1 MKLPVPHIEDVSLK
15 RKYRIQVIFAFLAM
29 LSWYLFLYSNDLL
42 GYMEQDLGENYQEE
56 VLIIQFPFY
65 YIIFA
70 FLIFLWY
77 LKISRVVNYIIFA
90 AYLFEIL
97 TYNFS
102 IFTAPILFSVLLF
115 LLYDMLLQKEVI
127 EILKRSQVVFLLFG
141 LLFFSAEEII
151 FGIPYSLQQM
161 EESSLRLQ
169 YWIIGT
175 AIFTFLLSVI
185 LILVR
190 IKKGKK

>member
-1 MKLPVPHIEDVSLK
+1 MRLPTPRIEDATLK

-29 LSWYLFLYSNDLL
+29 LSWYLFLYSNNLL
-42 GYMEQDLGENYQEE
+42 DYKEQDLGENYQEI
-56 VLIIQFPFY
+56 LIILFPFY

-77 LKISRVVNYIIFA
+77 LKIPKVVNYLIFA
-90 AYLFEIL
+90 AYLFAIL

-102 IFTAPILFSVLLF
+102 VFTAPVLFCVLIF
-115 LLYDMLLQKEVI
+115 ILYDMLLQKEVI

-151 FGIPYSLQQM
+151 FGVPYSLQQM

-169 YWIIGT
+169 NWIIGT
-175 AIFTFLLSVI
+175 AIFTLLLSVV
-185 LILVR
+185 LIFIR
-190 IKKGKK
+190 IKNGKK

>member
-1 MKLPVPHIEDVSLK
+1 MRLPTPRIEDATLK
-15 RKYRIQVIFAFLAM
+15 RKYRIQVIFAFVVM
-29 LSWYLFLYSNDLL
+29 LSWYLFLYSNNLL
-42 GYMEQDLGENYQEE
+42 EYMEQDLGENYQEI
-56 VLIIQFPFY
+56 LIILFPFY

-77 LKISRVVNYIIFA
+77 LKIPKVVNYLIFA
-90 AYLFEIL
+90 AYLFAIL

-102 IFTAPILFSVLLF
+102 IFTAPVLFCVLIF
-115 LLYDMLLQKEVI
+115 ILYDMLLQKEVI

-151 FGIPYSLQQM
+151 FGEPYSPQQM

-169 YWIIGT
+169 NWIIGT
-175 AIFTFLLSVI
+175 AIFTLLLSVV
-185 LILVR
+185 LIFIR
-190 IKKGKK
+190 IKNGKK

>member
-1 MKLPVPHIEDVSLK
+1 MRLPTPRIEDATLK

-29 LSWYLFLYSNDLL
+29 LSWYLFLYSNNLL
-42 GYMEQDLGENYQEE
+42 EYMEQDLGENYQEI
-56 VLIIQFPFY
+56 LIILFPFY

-77 LKISRVVNYIIFA
+77 LKIPKVVNYLIFA
-90 AYLFEIL
+90 AYLFAIL

-102 IFTAPILFSVLLF
+102 VFTAPVLFCVLIF
-115 LLYDMLLQKEVI
+115 ILYDMLLQKEVI

-151 FGIPYSLQQM
+151 FGEPYSPQQM

-169 YWIIGT
+169 NWIIGT
-175 AIFTFLLSVI
+175 AIFTLLLSVV
-185 LILVR
+185 LIFIR
-190 IKKGKK
+190 IKNSKK

>member
-1 MKLPVPHIEDVSLK
+1 MRLPTPRIEDATLK

-29 LSWYLFLYSNDLL
+29 LSWYLFLYSNNLL
-42 GYMEQDLGENYQEE
+42 EYMEQDLGENYQEI
-56 VLIIQFPFY
+56 LIILFPFY

-77 LKISRVVNYIIFA
+77 LKIPRVINYLIFG
-90 AYLFEIL
+90 AYLFAIL
-97 TYNFS
+97 THNFS
-102 IFTAPILFSVLLF
+102 IFTAPVLFCVLIF
-115 LLYDMLLQKEVI
+115 ILYDMLLQKEVI

-151 FGIPYSLQQM
+151 FGVPYSLQQM

-169 YWIIGT
+169 NWIIGT
-175 AIFTFLLSVI
+175 AIFTLLISVV
-185 LILVR
+185 LIFIR
-190 IKKGKK
+190 IKNGKK

>member
-1 MKLPVPHIEDVSLK
+1 MRLSTPRIEDATLK

-29 LSWYLFLYSNDLL
+29 LSWYLFLYSNNLL
-42 GYMEQDLGENYQEE
+42 VYMEQDLGENYQEI
-56 VLIIQFPFY
+56 LIILFPFY

-77 LKISRVVNYIIFA
+77 LKIPRVINYLIFA
-90 AYLFEIL
+90 AYLFAIL

-102 IFTAPILFSVLLF
+102 IFTAPVLFCVLIF
-115 LLYDMLLQKEVI
+115 ILYDMLLQKEVI

-151 FGIPYSLQQM
+151 FGVPYSLQQM

-169 YWIIGT
+169 NWIIGT
-175 AIFTFLLSVI
+175 AIFTLLLSVV
-185 LILVR
+185 LIFIR
-190 IKKGKK
+190 IKNSKK

>member
-1 MKLPVPHIEDVSLK
+1 MRFPTPRIEDATLK

-29 LSWYLFLYSNDLL
+29 LSWYLFLYSNNLL
-42 GYMEQDLGENYQEE
+42 DYKEQDLGENYQEIF
-56 VLIIQFPFY
+56 IILFPFY

-77 LKISRVVNYIIFA
+77 LKIPKVVNYLIFG
-90 AYLFEIL
+90 AYLFAIL
-97 TYNFS
+97 THNFS

-151 FGIPYSLQQM
+151 FGVPYSLQQM

-169 YWIIGT
+169 NWIIGT
-175 AIFTFLLSVI
+175 AIFTLLLSVV
-185 LILVR
+185 LIFIR
-190 IKKGKK
+190 IKNSKK

>member
-1 MKLPVPHIEDVSLK
+1 MRLPTPRIEDATLK

-29 LSWYLFLYSNDLL
+29 LSWYLFLYSNNLL
-42 GYMEQDLGENYQEE
+42 EYMEQDLGENYQEI
-56 VLIIQFPFY
+56 LIILFPFY

-77 LKISRVVNYIIFA
+77 LKIPKVVNYLIFA
-90 AYLFEIL
+90 AYLFAIL

-102 IFTAPILFSVLLF
+102 IFTAPVLFCVLIF
-115 LLYDMLLQKEVI
+115 ILYDMLLQKEVI

-151 FGIPYSLQQM
+151 FGVPYSLQQM
-161 EESSLRLQ
+161 QESSLRLQ
-169 YWIIGT
+169 NWIIGT
-175 AIFTFLLSVI
+175 AIFTLLLSVV
-185 LILVR
+185 LIFIR
-190 IKKGKK
+190 IKNSKK

>member
-1 MKLPVPHIEDVSLK
+1 MRLPTPRIEDATLK

-29 LSWYLFLYSNDLL
+29 LSWYLFLYSNNLL
-42 GYMEQDLGENYQEE
+42 VYMEQDLGQNYQEI
-56 VLIIQFPFY
+56 LIILFPFY

-77 LKISRVVNYIIFA
+77 LKIPRVINYLIFG
-90 AYLFEIL
+90 AYLFAIL
-97 TYNFS
+97 THNFS
-102 IFTAPILFSVLLF
+102 IFTAPVLFCVLIF
-115 LLYDMLLQKEVI
+115 ILYDMLLQKEVI

-169 YWIIGT
+169 NWIIGT
-175 AIFTFLLSVI
+175 AIFTLLLSVV
-185 LILVR
+185 LIFIR
-190 IKKGKK
+190 IKNGKK

>member
-1 MKLPVPHIEDVSLK
+1 MRLPTPRIKDATLK

-29 LSWYLFLYSNDLL
+29 LSWYLFLYSNNLL
-42 GYMEQDLGENYQEE
+42 VYMEQDLGENYQE
-56 VLIIQFPFY
+56 VLIILFPFY

-77 LKISRVVNYIIFA
+77 LKIPKVVNYLIFG
-90 AYLFEIL
+90 AYLFAIL

-102 IFTAPILFSVLLF
+102 IFTAPVLFCVLIF
-115 LLYDMLLQKEVI
+115 ILYDMLLQKEVI

-151 FGIPYSLQQM
+151 FGVPYSLQQM

-169 YWIIGT
+169 NWIIGT
-175 AIFTFLLSVI
+175 AIFTLLLSVVFI
-185 LILVR
+185 FIR
-190 IKKGKK
+190 IKNGEK

>member
-1 MKLPVPHIEDVSLK
+1 MRLPTPRIENATLK
-15 RKYRIQVIFAFLAM
+15 RKYRIQVIFAFVVM

-42 GYMEQDLGENYQEE
+42 VYMKQDLGENYQEI
-56 VLIIQFPFY
+56 LIILFPFY

-77 LKISRVVNYIIFA
+77 LKIPKVVNYLIFA
-90 AYLFEIL
+90 AYLFAIL

-115 LLYDMLLQKEVI
+115 LLYDMLLQREII

-151 FGIPYSLQQM
+151 FGEPYSPQQM
-161 EESSLRLQ
+161 EERSLRLQ
-169 YWIIGT
+169 NWIIGT
-175 AIFTFLLSVI
+175 AIFTLLLSVV
-185 LILVR
+185 LIFIR
-190 IKKGKK
+190 IKNSKK

>member
-1 MKLPVPHIEDVSLK
+1 MRLPTPRIEDATLK

-29 LSWYLFLYSNDLL
+29 LSWYLFLYSNNLL
-42 GYMEQDLGENYQEE
+42 EYKEQDLGENYQEI
-56 VLIIQFPFY
+56 LIILFPFY

-77 LKISRVVNYIIFA
+77 LKIPKVVNYLIFA
-90 AYLFEIL
+90 AYLFAIL

-102 IFTAPILFSVLLF
+102 IFTAPVLFCVLIF
-115 LLYDMLLQKEVI
+115 ILYDMLLQKEVI

-151 FGIPYSLQQM
+151 FGVPYSLQQM

-169 YWIIGT
+169 NWIIGT
-175 AIFTFLLSVI
+175 AIFTLLLSVV
-185 LILVR
+185 LIFIR
-190 IKKGKK
+190 IKNSKK

>member
-1 MKLPVPHIEDVSLK
+1 MRLPTPRIEDATLK

-29 LSWYLFLYSNDLL
+29 LSWYLFLYSNNLL
-42 GYMEQDLGENYQEE
+42 DYMEQDLGENYQEI
-56 VLIIQFPFY
+56 LIILFPFY

-77 LKISRVVNYIIFA
+77 LKIPKVVNYLIFA
-90 AYLFEIL
+90 AYLFAIL

-102 IFTAPILFSVLLF
+102 IFTAPVLFCVLIF
-115 LLYDMLLQKEVI
+115 ILYDMLLQKEVI

-151 FGIPYSLQQM
+151 FGVPYSLQQM

-169 YWIIGT
+169 NWIVGT
-175 AIFTFLLSVI
+175 AIFTLLLSVV
-185 LILVR
+185 LIFIR
-190 IKKGKK
+190 IKNGKK

>member
-1 MKLPVPHIEDVSLK
+1 MRLPTPRIEDATLK
-15 RKYRIQVIFAFLAM
+15 RKYRIQVIFAFLTM
-29 LSWYLFLYSNDLL
+29 LSWYLFLYSNNLL
-42 GYMEQDLGENYQEE
+42 EYMEQDLGENYQEI
-56 VLIIQFPFY
+56 LIILFPFY

-77 LKISRVVNYIIFA
+77 LKIPRVINYLIFA
-90 AYLFEIL
+90 AYLFAIL

-102 IFTAPILFSVLLF
+102 IFTAPVLFCVLIF
-115 LLYDMLLQKEVI
+115 ILYDMLLQKEVI

-151 FGIPYSLQQM
+151 FGESYSLQQM

-169 YWIIGT
+169 NWIIGT
-175 AIFTFLLSVI
+175 AIFTLLLSVV
-185 LILVR
+185 LIFIR
-190 IKKGKK
+190 IKNSKK

>member
-1 MKLPVPHIEDVSLK
+1 MRFPTPRIEDATLK

-29 LSWYLFLYSNDLL
+29 LSWYLFLYSNNLL
-42 GYMEQDLGENYQEE
+42 DYKEQDLGENYQEIF
-56 VLIIQFPFY
+56 IILFPFY

-77 LKISRVVNYIIFA
+77 LKIPKVVNYLIFA
-90 AYLFEIL
+90 AYLFAIL

-102 IFTAPILFSVLLF
+102 IFTAPVLFCVLIF
-115 LLYDMLLQKEVI
+115 ILYDMLLQKEVI

-151 FGIPYSLQQM
+151 FGVPYSLQQM

-169 YWIIGT
+169 NWIIGT
-175 AIFTFLLSVI
+175 AIFTLLLSVV
-185 LILVR
+185 LIFIR
-190 IKKGKK
+190 IKNGKK

>member
-1 MKLPVPHIEDVSLK
+1 MRLPTPRIEDATLK

-29 LSWYLFLYSNDLL
+29 LSWYLFLYSNNLL
-42 GYMEQDLGENYQEE
+42 EYMEQDLGENYQEI
-56 VLIIQFPFY
+56 LIILFPFY

-77 LKISRVVNYIIFA
+77 LKIPKVVNYLIFA
-90 AYLFEIL
+90 AYLFAIL

-102 IFTAPILFSVLLF
+102 IFTAPVLFCVLIF
-115 LLYDMLLQKEVI
+115 ILYDMLLQKEVI

-151 FGIPYSLQQM
+151 FGVPHSPQQM

-169 YWIIGT
+169 NWIIGT
-175 AIFTFLLSVI
+175 AIFALFLSVV
-185 LILVR
+185 LIFIR
-190 IKKGKK
+190 IKNGKK

>member
-1 MKLPVPHIEDVSLK
+1 MRLPTPRIEDATLK

-29 LSWYLFLYSNDLL
+29 LSWYLFLYSNNLL
-42 GYMEQDLGENYQEE
+42 EYMEQDLGENYQEI
-56 VLIIQFPFY
+56 LIILFPFY

-77 LKISRVVNYIIFA
+77 LKIPKVVNYLIFA
-90 AYLFEIL
+90 AYLFAIL

-102 IFTAPILFSVLLF
+102 IFTAPVLFCVLIF
-115 LLYDMLLQKEVI
+115 ILYDMLLQKEVI

-141 LLFFSAEEII
+141 LLFFSAEAII
-151 FGIPYSLQQM
+151 FGEPYSPQQM

-169 YWIIGT
+169 NWIIGT
-175 AIFTFLLSVI
+175 AIFTLLLSVV
-185 LILVR
+185 LIFIR
-190 IKKGKK
+190 IKNGKK

>member
-1 MKLPVPHIEDVSLK
+1 MRLPTPRIEDVTLK

-29 LSWYLFLYSNDLL
+29 LSWYLFLYSNNLL
-42 GYMEQDLGENYQEE
+42 EYMEQDLGENYQEI
-56 VLIIQFPFY
+56 LIILFPFY

-77 LKISRVVNYIIFA
+77 LKIPKVVNYLIFA
-90 AYLFEIL
+90 AYLFAIL

-102 IFTAPILFSVLLF
+102 IFTAPVLFCVLIF
-115 LLYDMLLQKEVI
+115 ILYDMLLQKEVI

-151 FGIPYSLQQM
+151 FGVPYSLQQM

-169 YWIIGT
+169 NWIIGT
-175 AIFTFLLSVI
+175 AIFTLLLSVV
-185 LILVR
+185 LVFIR
-190 IKKGKK
+190 IKNGKK

>member
-1 MKLPVPHIEDVSLK
+1 MRLPTPRIEDATLK

-29 LSWYLFLYSNDLL
+29 LSWYLFLYSNNLL
-42 GYMEQDLGENYQEE
+42 DYKEQDLGENYQEI
-56 VLIIQFPFY
+56 LIILFPFY

-77 LKISRVVNYIIFA
+77 LKIPKVVNYLIFA
-90 AYLFEIL
+90 AYLFAIL

-102 IFTAPILFSVLLF
+102 IFTAPVLFCVLIF
-115 LLYDMLLQKEVI
+115 ILYDMLLQKEVI

-151 FGIPYSLQQM
+151 FGVPYSLQQM

-169 YWIIGT
+169 NWIIGT
-175 AIFTFLLSVI
+175 AIFTLLLSVV
-185 LILVR
+185 LIFIR
-190 IKKGKK
+190 IKNGKK

>member
-1 MKLPVPHIEDVSLK
+1 MRLPTPRIEDATLK

-29 LSWYLFLYSNDLL
+29 LSWYLFLYSNNLL
-42 GYMEQDLGENYQEE
+42 EYMEQDLGENYQEI
-56 VLIIQFPFY
+56 LIILFPFY

-77 LKISRVVNYIIFA
+77 LKILRVVNYLIFA
-90 AYLFEIL
+90 AYLFAIL

-102 IFTAPILFSVLLF
+102 VFTAPVLFCVLIF
-115 LLYDMLLQKEVI
+115 ILYDMLLKKEVI

-151 FGIPYSLQQM
+151 FGVPYSLQQM

-169 YWIIGT
+169 NWIIGT
-175 AIFTFLLSVI
+175 AIFTLLLSVV
-185 LILVR
+185 LIFIR
-190 IKKGKK
+190 IKNSKK

>member
-1 MKLPVPHIEDVSLK
+1 MRLPTPRIKDATLK

-29 LSWYLFLYSNDLL
+29 LSWYLFLYSNNLL
-42 GYMEQDLGENYQEE
+42 VYMEQDLGENYQE
-56 VLIIQFPFY
+56 VLIILFPFY

-77 LKISRVVNYIIFA
+77 LKIPRVINYLIFA
-90 AYLFEIL
+90 AYLFAIL

-102 IFTAPILFSVLLF
+102 IFTAPVLFCVLIF
-115 LLYDMLLQKEVI
+115 ILYDMLLQKEVI

-151 FGIPYSLQQM
+151 FGVPYSLQQM

-169 YWIIGT
+169 NWIIGT
-175 AIFTFLLSVI
+175 AIFTLLLSVV
-185 LILVR
+185 LIFIR
-190 IKKGKK
+190 IKNGKK

>member
-1 MKLPVPHIEDVSLK
+1 MRLPTPRIEDATLK

-29 LSWYLFLYSNDLL
+29 LSWYLFLYSNNLL
-42 GYMEQDLGENYQEE
+42 EYMEQDLGENYQEI
-56 VLIIQFPFY
+56 LIILFPFY

-77 LKISRVVNYIIFA
+77 LKIPKVVNYLFA
-90 AYLFEIL
+90 IL
-97 TYNFS
+97 THNFS
-102 IFTAPILFSVLLF
+102 IFTAPVLFCVLIF
-115 LLYDMLLQKEVI
+115 ILYDMLLQKEVI

-151 FGIPYSLQQM
+151 FGEPYSPQQM

-169 YWIIGT
+169 NWIIGT
-175 AIFTFLLSVI
+175 AIFTLLLSVV
-185 LILVR
+185 LIFIR
-190 IKKGKK
+190 IKNSKK

>member
-1 MKLPVPHIEDVSLK
+1 MRLPTPRIEDATLK

-29 LSWYLFLYSNDLL
+29 LSWYLFLYSNNLL
-42 GYMEQDLGENYQEE
+42 EYMEQDLGENYQEI
-56 VLIIQFPFY
+56 LIILFPFY

-77 LKISRVVNYIIFA
+77 LKIPKVVNYLIFG
-90 AYLFEIL
+90 AYLFAIL
-97 TYNFS
+97 IYNFS
-102 IFTAPILFSVLLF
+102 IFTAPVLFCVLIF
-115 LLYDMLLQKEVI
+115 ILYDMLLQKEVI

-151 FGIPYSLQQM
+151 FGVPYSLQQM

-169 YWIIGT
+169 NWIIGT
-175 AIFTFLLSVI
+175 AIFTLLLSVV
-185 LILVR
+185 LIFIR
-190 IKKGKK
+190 IKNGKK

>member
-1 MKLPVPHIEDVSLK
+1 MRLPTPRIEDATLK

-29 LSWYLFLYSNDLL
+29 LSWYLFLYSNNLL
-42 GYMEQDLGENYQEE
+42 EYMEQDLGENYQEI
-56 VLIIQFPFY
+56 LIILFPFY
-65 YIIFA
+65 YLIFS

-77 LKISRVVNYIIFA
+77 LKIPRVINYLIFA
-90 AYLFEIL
+90 AYLFAIL

-102 IFTAPILFSVLLF
+102 IFTAPVLFCVLIF
-115 LLYDMLLQKEVI
+115 ILYDMLLQKEVI

-151 FGIPYSLQQM
+151 FGVPYSLQQM

-169 YWIIGT
+169 NWIIGT
-175 AIFTFLLSVI
+175 AIFTLLLSVA
-185 LILVR
+185 LIFIR
-190 IKKGKK
+190 IKNSKK

>member
-1 MKLPVPHIEDVSLK
+1 MRLPTPRIEDATLK

-29 LSWYLFLYSNDLL
+29 LSWYLFLYSNNLL
-42 GYMEQDLGENYQEE
+42 EYMEQDLGENYQEI
-56 VLIIQFPFY
+56 LIILFPFY

-77 LKISRVVNYIIFA
+77 LKIPKVVNYLIFA
-90 AYLFEIL
+90 AYLFAIL

-102 IFTAPILFSVLLF
+102 IFTAPVLFCVLIF
-115 LLYDMLLQKEVI
+115 ILYDMLLQKEVI

-151 FGIPYSLQQM
+151 FGEPYSPQQM

-169 YWIIGT
+169 NWIIGT
-175 AIFTFLLSVI
+175 AIFTLLLSVV
-185 LILVR
+185 LIFIR
-190 IKKGKK
+190 IKNSKK

>member
-1 MKLPVPHIEDVSLK
+1 MRLPTPRIEDATLK
-15 RKYRIQVIFAFLAM
+15 RKYRIQVIFAFLAI
-29 LSWYLFLYSNDLL
+29 LSWYLFLYSNNLL
-42 GYMEQDLGENYQEE
+42 EYMEQDLGENYQEI
-56 VLIIQFPFY
+56 LIILFPFY

-77 LKISRVVNYIIFA
+77 LKIPKVVNYLIFA
-90 AYLFEIL
+90 AYLFAIL

-102 IFTAPILFSVLLF
+102 IFTAPVLFCVLIF
-115 LLYDMLLQKEVI
+115 ILYDMLLQKEVI

-151 FGIPYSLQQM
+151 FGVPYSLQQM

-169 YWIIGT
+169 NWIIGT
-175 AIFTFLLSVI
+175 AIFTLLLSVV
-185 LILVR
+185 LIFIR
-190 IKKGKK
+190 IKNGKK

>member
-1 MKLPVPHIEDVSLK
+1 MRLPTPRIEDATLK

-29 LSWYLFLYSNDLL
+29 LSWYLFLYSNNLL
-42 GYMEQDLGENYQEE
+42 EYMEQDLGENYQEE
-56 VLIIQFPFY
+56 LIILFSFY

-77 LKISRVVNYIIFA
+77 LKIPKVVNYLIFA
-90 AYLFEIL
+90 AYLFAIL

-102 IFTAPILFSVLLF
+102 IFTAPVLFCVLIF
-115 LLYDMLLQKEVI
+115 ILYDMLLQKEVI

-151 FGIPYSLQQM
+151 FGVPYSLQQM

-169 YWIIGT
+169 NWIIGT
-175 AIFTFLLSVI
+175 AIFTLLLSVA
-185 LILVR
+185 LIFIR
-190 IKKGKK
+190 RKNSKK

>member
-1 MKLPVPHIEDVSLK
+1 
-15 RKYRIQVIFAFLAM
+15 
-29 LSWYLFLYSNDLL
+29 
-42 GYMEQDLGENYQEE
+42 MEQDLGENYQEI
-56 VLIIQFPFY
+56 LIILFPFY

-77 LKISRVVNYIIFA
+77 LKIPRVINYLIFA
-90 AYLFEIL
+90 AYLFAIL

-102 IFTAPILFSVLLF
+102 IFTAPVLFCVLIF
-115 LLYDMLLQKEVI
+115 ILYDMLLQKEVI

-151 FGIPYSLQQM
+151 FGEPHSPQQM

-169 YWIIGT
+169 NWIIGT
-175 AIFTFLLSVI
+175 AIFTLLLSVA
-185 LILVR
+185 LIFIR
-190 IKKGKK
+190 IKNSKK

>member
-1 MKLPVPHIEDVSLK
+1 MRLPTPRIEDATLK
-15 RKYRIQVIFAFLAM
+15 RKYRIQVIFAFLTM
-29 LSWYLFLYSNDLL
+29 LSWYLFLYSNNLL
-42 GYMEQDLGENYQEE
+42 VYMEQDLGENYQEI
-56 VLIIQFPFY
+56 LIILFPFY

-77 LKISRVVNYIIFA
+77 LKIPKVVNYLIFA
-90 AYLFEIL
+90 AYLFAIL

-102 IFTAPILFSVLLF
+102 IFTAPVLFCVLIF
-115 LLYDMLLQKEVI
+115 ILYDMLLQKEVI

-151 FGIPYSLQQM
+151 FGVPYSLQQM

-169 YWIIGT
+169 NWIIGT
-175 AIFTFLLSVI
+175 AIFTLLLSVV
-185 LILVR
+185 LIFIR
-190 IKKGKK
+190 IKNGKK

>member
-1 MKLPVPHIEDVSLK
+1 MRLPTPRIEDATLK

-29 LSWYLFLYSNDLL
+29 LSWYLFLYSNNLL
-42 GYMEQDLGENYQEE
+42 EYMEQDLGENYQEI
-56 VLIIQFPFY
+56 LIILFPFY

-77 LKISRVVNYIIFA
+77 LKILRVVNYLIFA
-90 AYLFEIL
+90 AYLFAIL

-102 IFTAPILFSVLLF
+102 VFTAPVLFCVLIF
-115 LLYDMLLQKEVI
+115 ILYDMLLQKEVI

-151 FGIPYSLQQM
+151 FGVPYSLQQM

-169 YWIIGT
+169 NWIIGT
-175 AIFTFLLSVI
+175 AIFTLLLSVV
-185 LILVR
+185 LIFIR
-190 IKKGKK
+190 IKNSKK

>member
-1 MKLPVPHIEDVSLK
+1 MRLPTPRIEDATLK

-29 LSWYLFLYSNDLL
+29 LSWYLFLYSNNLL
-42 GYMEQDLGENYQEE
+42 EYMEQDLGENYQEI
-56 VLIIQFPFY
+56 LIILFPFY

-77 LKISRVVNYIIFA
+77 LKIPKVVNYLIFA
-90 AYLFEIL
+90 AYLFAIL

-102 IFTAPILFSVLLF
+102 IFTAPVLFCVLIF
-115 LLYDMLLQKEVI
+115 ILYDMLLQKEVI

-151 FGIPYSLQQM
+151 FGAPYSPQQM

-169 YWIIGT
+169 NWIIGT
-175 AIFTFLLSVI
+175 AIFTLLLSVV
-185 LILVR
+185 LIFIR
-190 IKKGKK
+190 IKNSKK

>member
-1 MKLPVPHIEDVSLK
+1 MRFPTPRIEDATLK

-29 LSWYLFLYSNDLL
+29 LSWYLFLYSNNLL
-42 GYMEQDLGENYQEE
+42 DYKEQDLGENYQEI
-56 VLIIQFPFY
+56 LIILFPFY

-77 LKISRVVNYIIFA
+77 LKIPKVVNYLIFA
-90 AYLFEIL
+90 AYLFAIL

-102 IFTAPILFSVLLF
+102 IFTAPVLFCVLIF
-115 LLYDMLLQKEVI
+115 ILYDMLLQKEVI

-151 FGIPYSLQQM
+151 FGVPYSLQQM

-169 YWIIGT
+169 NWIIGT
-175 AIFTFLLSVI
+175 AIFTLLLSVV
-185 LILVR
+185 LIFIR
-190 IKKGKK
+190 IKNGKK

>member
-1 MKLPVPHIEDVSLK
+1 MRLPTPRIEDATLK

-29 LSWYLFLYSNDLL
+29 LSWYLFLYSNNLL
-42 GYMEQDLGENYQEE
+42 DYKEQDLGENYQEI
-56 VLIIQFPFY
+56 LIILFPFY

-77 LKISRVVNYIIFA
+77 LKIPKVVNYLIFA
-90 AYLFEIL
+90 AYLFAIL

-102 IFTAPILFSVLLF
+102 IFTAPVLFCVLIF
-115 LLYDMLLQKEVI
+115 ILYDMLLQKEVI

-151 FGIPYSLQQM
+151 FGVPYSLQQM

-169 YWIIGT
+169 NWIIGT
-175 AIFTFLLSVI
+175 AIFTLLLSIV
-185 LILVR
+185 LIFIR
-190 IKKGKK
+190 IKNGKK

>member
-29 LSWYLFLYSNDLL
+29 LSWYFFLYSNDLL
-42 GYMEQDLGENYQEE
+42 GDMEQDLGENYQE
-56 VLIIQFPFY
+56 VLIILFPFY

-77 LKISRVVNYIIFA
+77 LKIPRVVNYLIFA
-90 AYLFEIL
+90 AYLFAIL

-151 FGIPYSLQQM
+151 FGESYSLQQI

-175 AIFTFLLSVI
+175 AIFTLLLAVA
-185 LILVR
+185 LIFVR
-190 IKKGKK
+190 IKNSKK

>member
-1 MKLPVPHIEDVSLK
+1 MRLPTPRIEDATLK

-29 LSWYLFLYSNDLL
+29 LSWYLFLYSNNLL
-42 GYMEQDLGENYQEE
+42 EYMEQDLGENYQEI
-56 VLIIQFPFY
+56 LIILFPFY

-77 LKISRVVNYIIFA
+77 LKIPKVVNYLIFA
-90 AYLFEIL
+90 AYLFAIL

-102 IFTAPILFSVLLF
+102 IFTAPVLFCVLIF
-115 LLYDMLLQKEVI
+115 ILYDMLLQKEVI

-151 FGIPYSLQQM
+151 FGEPYSPQQM

-169 YWIIGT
+169 NWIIGT
-175 AIFTFLLSVI
+175 AIFTLLLSVV
-185 LILVR
+185 LIFIR
-190 IKKGKK
+190 IKNGKK

>member
-1 MKLPVPHIEDVSLK
+1 MRLPTPRIEDTTLK

-29 LSWYLFLYSNDLL
+29 LSWYLFLYSNNLL
-42 GYMEQDLGENYQEE
+42 VYMEQDLGENYQEI
-56 VLIIQFPFY
+56 LIILFPFY

-77 LKISRVVNYIIFA
+77 LKILRVINYLIFG
-90 AYLFEIL
+90 AYLFAIL

-102 IFTAPILFSVLLF
+102 IFTAPVLFCVLIF
-115 LLYDMLLQKEVI
+115 ILYDMLLQKEVI

-151 FGIPYSLQQM
+151 FEPYSLQQM

-169 YWIIGT
+169 NWIIGT
-175 AIFTFLLSVI
+175 AIFTLLLSVV
-185 LILVR
+185 LIFIR
-190 IKKGKK
+190 IKNGKK

>member
-1 MKLPVPHIEDVSLK
+1 MRLPTPRIEDATLK
-15 RKYRIQVIFAFLAM
+15 RKYRIQVIFAFVVM
-29 LSWYLFLYSNDLL
+29 LSWYLFLYSNNLL
-42 GYMEQDLGENYQEE
+42 VYMEQDLGENYQEI
-56 VLIIQFPFY
+56 LIILFPFY

-77 LKISRVVNYIIFA
+77 LKIPRVINYLIFA
-90 AYLFEIL
+90 AYLFAIL

-102 IFTAPILFSVLLF
+102 IFTAPVLFCVLIF
-115 LLYDMLLQKEVI
+115 ILYDMLLQKEVI

-151 FGIPYSLQQM
+151 FGEPYSPQQM

-169 YWIIGT
+169 NWIIGT
-175 AIFTFLLSVI
+175 AIFTLLLSVV
-185 LILVR
+185 LIFIR
-190 IKKGKK
+190 IKNSKK

>member
-42 GYMEQDLGENYQEE
+42 GYMEQNLGENYQE
-56 VLIIQFPFY
+56 VLIIL
-65 YIIFA
+65 FA

-77 LKISRVVNYIIFA
+77 LKIPRVVNYLIFA
-90 AYLFEIL
+90 AYLFAIL

-115 LLYDMLLQKEVI
+115 LLYDMLLQREII

-151 FGIPYSLQQM
+151 FGIPYFLQQM
-161 EESSLRLQ
+161 EESSLRFQ

>member
-1 MKLPVPHIEDVSLK
+1 MRLPTPRIEDATLK

-29 LSWYLFLYSNDLL
+29 LSWYLFLYSNNLL
-42 GYMEQDLGENYQEE
+42 EYMEQDLGENYQEI
-56 VLIIQFPFY
+56 LIILFPFY

-77 LKISRVVNYIIFA
+77 LKIPKVVNYLIFA
-90 AYLFEIL
+90 AYLFAIL

-102 IFTAPILFSVLLF
+102 IFTAPVLFCVLIF
-115 LLYDMLLQKEVI
+115 ILYDMLLQKEVI

-151 FGIPYSLQQM
+151 FGVPYSLQQM

-169 YWIIGT
+169 NWIIGT
-175 AIFTFLLSVI
+175 AIFTLLLSVV
-185 LILVR
+185 LVFIR
-190 IKKGKK
+190 IKNGKK

>member
-1 MKLPVPHIEDVSLK
+1 MRLPTPRIEDATLK
-15 RKYRIQVIFAFLAM
+15 RKYRIQVIFAFLVM
-29 LSWYLFLYSNDLL
+29 LSWYLFLYSNNLL
-42 GYMEQDLGENYQEE
+42 EYMEQDLGENYQEI
-56 VLIIQFPFY
+56 LIILFPFY

-77 LKISRVVNYIIFA
+77 LKIPKVVNYLIFA
-90 AYLFEIL
+90 AYLFAIL

-102 IFTAPILFSVLLF
+102 IFTAPVLFCVLIF
-115 LLYDMLLQKEVI
+115 ILYDMLLQKEVI

-151 FGIPYSLQQM
+151 FGVPYSLQQM

-169 YWIIGT
+169 NWIIGT
-175 AIFTFLLSVI
+175 AIFTLLLSVV
-185 LILVR
+185 LIFVR
-190 IKKGKK
+190 IKNGKK